1 MKLKL
6 LLLVIVAVSASVQA
20 QEAKPRESSD
30 DQTQSVSND
39 DRGRAFIITAEA
51 QPLSAPSPHGRII
64 VEPQQNSIFLGRG
77 WAASSQ
83 RAREHKLANLL
94 ANINDQAQFSA
105 LAEFGMKN
113 FFAATSSQEKFD
125 EVAGDRSI
133 SDLEIQSVLEG
144 MLKDGSL
151 QRPNP
156 STIYVV
162 FLDQG
167 MRSTLGSSI
176 AGKHYLA
183 YHNSF
188 NAAGVKIHYVVM
200 PFETNQNTA
209 YQIALR
215 ALLAAALTP
224 NGAGS

>member
-6 LLLVIVAVSASVQA
+6 ILLMLVAVSASVQA

-39 DRGRAFIITAEA
+39 DRGRAFIITGEA
-51 QPLSAPSPHGRII
+51 QPLSAHSPHGRII
-64 VEPQQNSIFLGRG
+64 MEPQQNSIFLGRG
-77 WAASSQ
+77 WEASSQ
-83 RAREHKLANLL
+83 RAREPKLGNLL
-94 ANINDQAQFSA
+94 ANIDDQAQLSA
-105 LAEFGMKN
+105 LDELGMKN
-113 FFAATSSQEKFD
+113 FFAATSSQEKLNDF
-125 EVAGDRSI
+125 ASDRTI

-144 MLKDGSL
+144 LLKDGSL

-156 STIYVV
+156 STIYVI

-183 YHNSF
+183 YYNLF
-188 NAAGVKIHYVVM
+188 NASGMKIHYVVA
-200 PFETNQNTA
+200 PFEANQNTA

-215 ALLAAALTP
+215 AFLAAALNP

>member
-1 MKLKL
+1 M
-6 LLLVIVAVSASVQA
+6 VAVSANVQA

-39 DRGRAFIITAEA
+39 DRGRAFIITGEA
-51 QPLSAPSPHGRII
+51 QPLSAHSPHGRII

-77 WAASSQ
+77 WEASPQ
-83 RAREHKLANLL
+83 RAREQKLANLL
-94 ANINDQAQFSA
+94 ANINDQTQLSA
-105 LAEFGMKN
+105 LDDFGMKN
-113 FFAATSSQEKFD
+113 FFAATSSQEKLD
-125 EVAGDRSI
+125 EVADRSI

-188 NAAGVKIHYVVM
+188 NASGMKIHYVVA
-200 PFETNQNTA
+200 PFEANQNTA

-215 ALLAAALTP
+215 AFLAAALNP

>member
-6 LLLVIVAVSASVQA
+6 ILVMLVAVSATVHA
-20 QEAKPRESSD
+20 QEAKPRDSSNN
-30 DQTQSVSND
+30 QTQSVSND
-39 DRGRAFIITAEA
+39 DRGRAFIITTEA
-51 QPLSAPSPHGRII
+51 QPLSAYSPHGRMIS
-64 VEPQQNSIFLGRG
+64 EPQQNSIFLGTG
-77 WAASSQ
+77 WEASSQ
-83 RAREHKLANLL
+83 RAREQKLANLL
-94 ANINDQAQFSA
+94 ANINDQAQLSI
-105 LAEFGMKN
+105 LDEFGMKN
-113 FFAATSSQEKFD
+113 FFAATSSQEKLD

-133 SDLEIQSVLEG
+133 SDLEIQSVLAG

-183 YHNSF
+183 YYNFF
-188 NAAGVKIHYVVM
+188 NASGMKIHYVVA

-215 ALLAAALTP
+215 AFLAASLNP

>member
-6 LLLVIVAVSASVQA
+6 IFVLMIAVAGAAQA
-20 QEAKPRESSD
+20 QETKPRDSSD
-30 DQTQSVSND
+30 NQAQSVIND
-39 DRGRAFIITAEA
+39 DRGRAFIITGEA
-51 QPLSAPSPHGRII
+51 QPLSAFSPHGKII
-64 VEPQQNSIFLGRG
+64 SEPQQNSIFLGRG
-77 WAASSQ
+77 WEASSQ
-83 RAREHKLANLL
+83 RAREQRLANLL
-94 ANINDQAQFSA
+94 ANINDQAELSM
-105 LAEFGMKN
+105 LDEFGMKN
-113 FFAATSSQEKFD
+113 FFAATSSQEKLD
-125 EVAGDRSI
+125 EVAGDSSI

-144 MLKDGSL
+144 MLKGGSL

-183 YHNSF
+183 YHNFF
-188 NAAGVKIHYVVM
+188 NASGTKIHYVVA
-200 PFETNQNTA
+200 PFEANQTSA

-215 ALLAAALTP
+215 AFLAAALNP